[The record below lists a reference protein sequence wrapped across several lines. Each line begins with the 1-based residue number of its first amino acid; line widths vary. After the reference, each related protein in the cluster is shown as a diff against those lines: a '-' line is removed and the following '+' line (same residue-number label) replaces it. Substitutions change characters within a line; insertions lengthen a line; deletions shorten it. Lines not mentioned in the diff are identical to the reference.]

1 MAILITGGLGYIGS
15 HISKIANEKVVI
27 IDNQSNSQLNYK
39 KKLPSA
45 EVFTEDLNYKNVCKI
60 FQNYNIDSVIHL
72 AGLKSVNDSII
83 SPLEYYSNNI
93 ISSVELLQAMI
104 KFNINK
110 LIFSS
115 SATVYGNNNKS
126 PLKEDFLTQS
136 INPYGHTK
144 IIIEEIIQNCC
155 ASYSNFSAI
164 SLRYFNPIGAHSD
177 GSLGDRPKGKPL
189 NLMPLIVDSV
199 FGKKLTVFGNDY
211 PTADGTCLRDYIHV
225 MDLAEAHLI
234 CLKNFNN
241 IKYDT
246 FNVGLGMGISVLE
259 LISTFENAN
268 KVKVN
273 FEFGERRLG
282 DAAISYADT
291 SKFKNRFNWSPKHDY
306 KSMCRDSWSQNKNN

>member
-1 MAILITGGLGYIGS
+1 MTILVTGGLGYIGS
-15 HISKIANEKVVI
+15 HISKIADQKVII
-27 IDNQSNSQLNYK
+27 IDNQSNSQLDFKN
-39 KKLPSA
+39 KLPNS
-45 EVFTEDLNYKNVCKI
+45 EVILEDLNYKNVCKI
-60 FQNYNIDSVIHL
+60 FKNYNIDSVIHL
-72 AGLKSVNDSII
+72 AGSKSVNESIV
-83 SPLEYYSNNI
+83 SPLDYYSNNI

-104 KFNINK
+104 KFNVNK

-115 SATVYGNNNKS
+115 SATVYGNKNKS
-126 PLKEDFLTQS
+126 PLKEDFPTQS

-144 IIIEEIIQNCC
+144 IIIEDIIQNCC

-164 SLRYFNPIGAHSD
+164 SLRYFNPIGAHYD

-189 NLMPLIVDSV
+189 NLMPLIINSV

-234 CLKNFNN
+234 CLKKFSN

-246 FNVGLGMGISVLE
+246 FNVGLGVGISVLE
-259 LISTFENAN
+259 LISAFENAN

-291 SKFKNRFNWSPKHDY
+291 SKFKNRFNWSPKYDY

>member
-1 MAILITGGLGYIGS
+1 MTILITGGLGYIGS

-39 KKLPSA
+39 EKLPNA
-45 EVFTEDLNYKNVCKI
+45 DVFTEDLNYENVSRIFKN
-60 FQNYNIDSVIHL
+60 FNIDSVIHL
-72 AGLKSVNDSII
+72 AGSKSVNESFT
-83 SPLEYYSNNI
+83 SPLDYYSNNI
-93 ISSVELLQAMI
+93 ISSVGLFQAMI
-104 KFNINK
+104 KFNVNK

-126 PLKEDFLTQS
+126 PLKEDLHTQS

-144 IIIEEIIQNCC
+144 IILEEIIQNCC

-177 GSLGDRPKGKPL
+177 GSLGDRPKGEPL
-189 NLMPLIVDSV
+189 NLMPLIIESV
-199 FGKKLTVFGNDY
+199 SGKKLTVYGNDY

-234 CLKNFNN
+234 CLNNFNN

-259 LISTFENAN
+259 LISTFENVN
-268 KVKVN
+268 NVKVR
-273 FEFGERRLG
+273 FEIGERRIG
-282 DAAISYADT
+282 DAAISFADT
-291 SKFKNRFNWSPKHDY
+291 TKFKRRFNWSPKYDY
-306 KSMCRDSWSQNKNN
+306 KSMCKDSWGQRKG